1 MGSGQ
6 LGNQPSD
13 APLSGGAI
21 EDASLSDAELAS
33 NSVITSKIA
42 DSNVTTNKIANLNV
56 TTGKLAVGAV
66 TGDKMSV
73 VDEYSVATQYGPFAS
88 PTTSGTNTYYQTLS
102 SITVPTS
109 STGQLTVASSYFELY
124 ISYSTGVSGMYAT
137 IYINGDPV
145 SERVVQSANNVWTGY
160 KMLGSS
166 VRTNSTTVTVQIKL
180 DVSMGSFGGPYP
192 AGQAYF
198 RNVSFNYS
206 WFN

>member
-88 PTTSGTNTYYQTLS
+88 PTSTTTFSQALPNITL
-102 SITVPTS
+102 PTS
-109 STGQLTVASSYFELY
+109 TTGQLTVASAYFEVY
-124 ISYSTGVSGMYAT
+124 ISATSSASARFNITVNGHTVTEDAYRSSPYNSWIAIQALTG
-137 IYINGDPV
+137 
-145 SERVVQSANNVWTGY
+145 
-160 KMLGSS
+160 S
-166 VRTNSTTVTVQIKL
+166 VRTNSTVHNVYMVMSVTNATV
-180 DVSMGSFGGPYP
+180 
-192 AGQAYF
+192 YF
-198 RNVSFNYS
+198 RNLSFNYS